1 MDTLSSL
8 YKTSTLSKSKL
19 DQLIDAFQNLSTTP
33 LLIYGPTGT
42 GKSFHIKSIATVLGI
57 QLDYVMEPD
66 KFDGK
71 TLFKKHV
78 AYIDTD
84 DIRDLRNI
92 PASNIVIESRR
103 ISSIGK
109 NRNVV
114 LIKFGKVSVMKLKKI
129 LKERAKFTTRGKRL
143 KRDPCKGSELGSKQ
157 SFNDITDG
165 SMILD
170 TCCNE
175 SMVCAWINTPVSVGT
190 PVSLVSHPR
199 LDPNLTAFQGNM
211 HLFPYVF
218 STPNIF
224 AFSYTSQIT
233 LFHYLGKIFY
243 SKPSY
248 NDHHYFDNKMVI
260 NFLFENYLLFSNY
273 DDVFCDD
280 LSLLYARKYYE
291 PIIHMAYG
299 IKNKRAGQFTSFKS
313 PCQSPIY
320 LHYKNEYEDLS

>member
-1 MDTLSSL
+1 MDTFGSL
-8 YKTSTLSKSKL
+8 YKTSTLSKKKL
-19 DQLIDAFQNLSTTP
+19 EQLIDAFQSLSNTP

-42 GKSFHIKSIATVLGI
+42 GKSFHIKSIAVVLGI

-66 KFDGK
+66 KFNSK

-78 AYIDTD
+78 TYIDTD

-103 ISSIGK
+103 INSIGK

-114 LIKFGKVSVMKLKKI
+114 LIKFGKVSVMKLRKI
-129 LKERAKFTTRGKRL
+129 LKEHTEFTTRRKRL
-143 KRDPCKGSELGSKQ
+143 ERDPCKGGEFESKQ

-165 SMILD
+165 SMILN

-175 SMVCAWINTPVSVGT
+175 SMVCTQITTPVPVNT

-199 LDPNLTAFQGNM
+199 LDPNLSAFQGNM

-218 STPNIF
+218 STANIF
-224 AFSYTSQIT
+224 SFSHTSQIT

-248 NDHHYFDNKMVI
+248 NDHHYFDNKTVI
-260 NFLFENYLLFSNY
+260 NFLFENYLLFYNY

-280 LSLLYARKYYE
+280 LSLLYARKHYE

-313 PCQSPIY
+313 PCQSPIH
-320 LHYKNEYEDLS
+320 LHHENEYEDLS